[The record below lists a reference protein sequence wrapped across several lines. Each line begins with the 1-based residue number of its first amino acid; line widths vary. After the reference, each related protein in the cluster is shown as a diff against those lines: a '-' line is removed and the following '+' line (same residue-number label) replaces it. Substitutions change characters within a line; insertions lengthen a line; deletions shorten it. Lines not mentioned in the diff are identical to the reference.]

1 MTLSEYKTLINQR
14 GEVMRK
20 LLPLMPKA
28 RDLARRA
35 IGPDCTVVSVDLCL
49 DHIVV
54 TYRDA
59 GGTDTEILP
68 LDGLL

>member
-1 MTLSEYKTLINQR
+1 MTLSEYQTLINQR
-14 GEVMRK
+14 AEVMRK

-28 RDLARRA
+28 RDLARAA
-35 IGPDCTVVSVDLCL
+35 IGPDAVLVSVDLCL
-49 DHIVV
+49 DHIAV
-54 TYRDA
+54 TYKDA